1 LSGGNVTS
9 TGSEAMTNPT
19 QSSSTPRD
27 PGLNPAVPNPAMADP
42 HASDPSLAD
51 AASSSKGHTR
61 IDQGAERVKQATS
74 EAVARTKQAVNS
86 TADKVESGVH
96 RAADRTADAAHR
108 ANDKAAELADRS
120 RELRDETM
128 DKAEAWMAQAREY
141 VREKPMQSVA
151 IALGAGWLLGRI
163 LRR

>member
-1 LSGGNVTS
+1 
-9 TGSEAMTNPT
+9 MTNPI

-27 PGLNPAVPNPAMADP
+27 PGLNPAVSNPAMGDPPMTDPLVADTGTS
-42 HASDPSLAD
+42 AKA
-51 AASSSKGHTR
+51 HTR
-61 IDQGAERVKQATS
+61 IDQGADRVKQATS

-86 TADKVESGVH
+86 TADKVEAGVH
-96 RAADRTADAAHR
+96 RATDRTADAAHR
-108 ANDKAAELADRS
+108 ANDRAAELADRS

-141 VREKPMQSVA
+141 VREKPMQSIA
-151 IALGAGWLLGRI
+151 IAVGAGWLLGRI